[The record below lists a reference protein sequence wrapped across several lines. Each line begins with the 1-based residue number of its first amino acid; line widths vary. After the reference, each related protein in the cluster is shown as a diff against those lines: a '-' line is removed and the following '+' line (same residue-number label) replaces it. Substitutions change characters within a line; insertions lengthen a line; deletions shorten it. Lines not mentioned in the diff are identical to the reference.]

1 MSLIDMIL
9 LKAQNSFEVNTFPIF
24 SDILLRFLISPGVT
38 WIKMKIG
45 NHNVGRG
52 RAENRSDMA
61 VREVNNAGLKIRLFR
76 NM

>member
-1 MSLIDMIL
+1 
-9 LKAQNSFEVNTFPIF
+9 
-24 SDILLRFLISPGVT
+24 VT

-45 NHNVGRG
+45 NHNAERG
-52 RAENRSDMA
+52 RAENKSDMA